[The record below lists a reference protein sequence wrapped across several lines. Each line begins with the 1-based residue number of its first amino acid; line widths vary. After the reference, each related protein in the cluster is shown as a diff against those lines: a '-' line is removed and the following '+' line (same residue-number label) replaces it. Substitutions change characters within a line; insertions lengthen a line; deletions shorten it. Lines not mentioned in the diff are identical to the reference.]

1 MMQSYQSFL
10 KGPKKHRHCLLGRKC
25 LMNKQKSPKKKK
37 IHMPKWYI
45 LGQLILNYCTM
56 KEINRAVQWRITKED
71 LLERVVREAPLRSDI

>member
-1 MMQSYQSFL
+1 
-10 KGPKKHRHCLLGRKC
+10 
-25 LMNKQKSPKKKK
+25 
-37 IHMPKWYI
+37 MPKWYI